1 MGIMLTISAMR
12 IILVIGNSC
21 VMNGKGAFM
30 AFGDCYR
37 YERQPVSLEP
47 GAYDVYLIWIH
58 EDIIGGRRA
67 LRFEFK
73 VKGMPSLP
81 YPGDFVL
88 FDVEDVDDKKAVDE
102 FNARASKIKECFALY
117 GPFNEENYMKWEMK
131 EGRVYV
137 SVDRSG
143 ALTVSNFFSKGNLT
157 HLDREML

>member
-1 MGIMLTISAMR
+1 MLTISAMR
-12 IILVIGNSC
+12 IILVIGDGC
-21 VMNGKGAFM
+21 VVHGKGVFM

-47 GAYDVYLIWIH
+47 GVYDVYLIWIH

-67 LRFEFK
+67 LKFEFK

-88 FDVEDVDDKKAVDE
+88 FDVEDADDQKAVDE
-102 FNARASKIKECFALY
+102 FNARASRIKECFALY

-137 SVDRSG
+137 SVDKSG
-143 ALTVSNFFSKGNLT
+143 ALTVSNFFPRKNLT
-157 HLDREML
+157 VYDRQEL